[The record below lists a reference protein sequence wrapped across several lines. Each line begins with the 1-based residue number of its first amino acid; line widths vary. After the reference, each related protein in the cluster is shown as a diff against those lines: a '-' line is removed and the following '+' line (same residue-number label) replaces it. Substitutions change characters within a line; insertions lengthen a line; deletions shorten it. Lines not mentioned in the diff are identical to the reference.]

1 MIKNIKLKKFLQNK
15 LFPLF
20 SFINKIL
27 PHKDNYILLY
37 SNMGFRDNI
46 LALYNYLIKS
56 EYNKN
61 TRLYVVLMIINK

>member
-46 LALYNYLIKS
+46 L
-56 EYNKN
+56 
-61 TRLYVVLMIINK
+61 